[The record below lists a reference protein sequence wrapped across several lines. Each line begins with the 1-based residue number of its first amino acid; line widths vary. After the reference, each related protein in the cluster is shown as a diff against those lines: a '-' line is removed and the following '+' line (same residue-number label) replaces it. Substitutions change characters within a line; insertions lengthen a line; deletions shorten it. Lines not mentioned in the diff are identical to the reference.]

1 MVGYGD
7 GLTATTLVV
16 DVFQDVVVVA
26 VILRLVVIVM
36 VVMVEGVV

>member
-16 DVFQDVVVVA
+16 DVFLDVVVVA
-26 VILRLVVIVM
+26 VILALVVIVM
-36 VVMVEGVV
+36 AVIVEGVV

>member
-16 DVFQDVVVVA
+16 DVFRDVVVVA
-26 VILRLVVIVM
+26 VILALVVIVM
-36 VVMVEGVV
+36 EVMVEGVV